1 MKYRNKGSWDALTYD
16 QVSRLVQYKWGQQ
29 VIKWQKWRGNEI
41 VMDAGCGPGLL
52 TKQLA
57 KQVPRG
63 KVYAV
68 DVDSNMIK
76 QAKNNLKSLTILR

>member
-1 MKYRNKGSWDALTYD
+1 LRYRNKGSWDALTYD
-16 QVSRLVQYKWGQQ
+16 QVSHLFQYRLNGENGQEMKLLWMQ
-29 VIKWQKWRGNEI
+29 ACRLWIR
-41 VMDAGCGPGLL
+41 LL

-57 KQVPRG
+57 KKVSRG